1 MLLKHSW
8 AEGRN
13 GKKNNDEFTKTSLD
27 TIEGLSYNQDVYRK
41 IHHSYAKTSESLRID
56 IARDIHIDKSAYD
69 TLLRNKEKNYVANTA
84 IRHNSVRMQGCA
96 SNRWFLKLKWE

>member
-69 TLLRNKEKNYVANTA
+69 TLLRNKEKNYVINDKAM
-84 IRHNSVRMQGCA
+84 SPSGC
-96 SNRWFLKLKWE
+96 R